1 MRIKMVI
8 EYDGSNYHG
17 FQIQPNANSIQ
28 ETLEQCLARLTGEKI
43 RITGAG
49 RTDAGV
55 HAMGQIIS
63 FDTASTIPADRFYL
77 ALNRYLPEDIRALS
91 SIQAADDFNARF
103 DAVKKTY
110 RYSIYN
116 SAVGQI
122 LVRKYA
128 LCLNEA
134 LDIEAMRAACRHI
147 EGRHDFS
154 SFCASGSSVRTFER
168 TVMRCELKQS
178 DVWLTLEMEADG
190 FLYNM
195 VRITVGTLLE
205 IGRSRLSPDAI
216 PSILQAKNRAAA
228 SPTAPPQGLCLIKVD
243 YPEPGTGTVL
253 LPGL

>member
-17 FQIQPNANSIQ
+17 FQIQPNAISIQ
-28 ETLEQCLARLTGEKI
+28 ETLEACLAQLTGETI
-43 RITGAG
+43 RITAAG

-55 HAMGQIIS
+55 HAMGQVIS
-63 FDTASTIPADRFYL
+63 FDTASTIPADRLCL
-77 ALNRYLPEDIRALS
+77 ALNRYLPDDIKALS
-91 SIQAADDFNARF
+91 SRQAPDDFNARF
-103 DAVKKTY
+103 NALKKTY

-116 SAVGQI
+116 SAAGQI

-134 LDIEAMRAACRHI
+134 LDIEAMQKACGYI

-154 SFCASGSSVRTFER
+154 SFCASGSSTRTFER
-168 TVMRCELKQS
+168 TVMRCELKQN
-178 DVWLTLEMEADG
+178 DVWLTLEMEAGG

-205 IGRSRLSPDAI
+205 VGRSRLSPHSI
-216 PSILQAKNRAAA
+216 PSILQAKDRTAA

-243 YPEPGTGTVL
+243 YPDS
-253 LPGL
+253 

>member
-17 FQIQPNANSIQ
+17 FQIQPNAITIQ
-28 ETLEQCLARLTGEKI
+28 ETLETCLAQLTGETI
-43 RITGAG
+43 RITAAG

-55 HAMGQIIS
+55 HAMGQVIS
-63 FDTASTIPADRFYL
+63 FDTASTIPDDRFCL
-77 ALNRYLPEDIRALS
+77 ALNRFLPDDIKALS
-91 SIQAADDFNARF
+91 SRQAPDDFNARF
-103 DAVKKTY
+103 NAVKKTY

-116 SAVGQI
+116 SAAGQI

-128 LCLNEA
+128 LCLNET
-134 LDIEAMRAACRHI
+134 LDIEAMQQACRYI

-154 SFCASGSSVRTFER
+154 SFCASGSSARTFER
-168 TVMRCELKQS
+168 NVMKCELTHNG
-178 DVWLTLEMEADG
+178 VWLTLEMEADG

-205 IGRSRLSPDAI
+205 VGRSRLSPQDI
-216 PSILQAKNRAAA
+216 SSILEVRDRAAA

-243 YPEPGTGTVL
+243 YPDTVRIQEQ
-253 LPGL
+253 